1 MRRKTKSKN
10 KLPRK
15 HKTKTKSYKKK
26 RYVKSKSKSKV
37 KTKSYKKK
45 RYVKTRKRTR
55 KKKRGGLSGLEIA
68 GLIGTG
74 VVGTGIVTGLAYKKY
89 SDNKKERE
97 RLGDRDDKLNDLCKK
112 FPKDPACK
120 KERTETARKKFFSA
134 KDRQSRVNALD
145 EIIDNN

>member
-15 HKTKTKSYKKK
+15 HKTRTRSYKKK

-45 RYVKTRKRTR
+45 RYVKTKKRTR
-55 KKKRGGLSGLEIA
+55 KKMRGGMSGLVA

-74 VVGTGIVTGLAYKKY
+74 VVATGIVAGIAYKKY
-89 SDNKKERE
+89 SDNKKEKE
-97 RLGDRDDKLNDLCKK
+97 RLGDRDDKLDDLCKQY
-112 FPKDPACK
+112 PNDPACK
-120 KERTETARKKFFSA
+120 KERVNNARKRFYSA
-134 KDRQSRVNALD
+134 KDKNSQVAALD
-145 EIIDNN
+145 EMID